1 MYIKCFGETKRKA
14 RPTTLA
20 WKEIPAGE
28 RGGEMCKFYISGD
41 SCPVP
46 WQCPQQGGKI
56 PDRCV
61 YILMNWRMFHL
72 LLIYNQP
79 LQVL

>member
-1 MYIKCFGETKRKA
+1 MCIKCFGETKRKA

-20 WKEIPAGE
+20 WKEVPAGE

-41 SCPVP
+41 SCPIP

-56 PDRCV
+56 DLNT
-61 YILMNWRMFHL
+61 IGIFNKF
-72 LLIYNQP
+72 
-79 LQVL
+79 QVKVHRI